1 MIALPH
7 RRPAQPP
14 PPVKFCGSDALFMVL
29 AADEGMAV
37 CAPCLPKYMT
47 NLRLAGE
54 SPLHFE
60 IGPGRRCEFVPE
72 VKR

>member
-7 RRPAQPP
+7 RRHVEPP
-14 PPVKFCGSDALFMVL
+14 PPAKPCGSHALFKVL
-29 AADEGMAV
+29 AADEGMSV

-60 IGPGRRCEFVPE
+60 IGAGRRCEFVPE